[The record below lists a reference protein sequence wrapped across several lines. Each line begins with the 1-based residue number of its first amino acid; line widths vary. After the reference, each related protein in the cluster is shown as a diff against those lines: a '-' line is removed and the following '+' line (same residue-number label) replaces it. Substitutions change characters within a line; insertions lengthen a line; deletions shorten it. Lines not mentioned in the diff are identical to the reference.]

1 MEAPLRRLGRLG
13 AHVRPAPTVL
23 PGPDGAAPRFRAG
36 TANGLGVTVE
46 QDPATGEVHAE
57 TALAHVLEQKQ
68 AAVEAEDYAL
78 AGHLHQLYKVL
89 HPANRLTP
97 DQCKPQTPEEQI
109 AFFHEHGVRTPPT
122 QRGPLGLGLPCCSTL
137 TWPGDGCSS

>member
-1 MEAPLRRLGRLG
+1 MEAPLRRLARLG
-13 AHVRPAPTVL
+13 AQLVRPAPTVL
-23 PGPDGAAPRFRAG
+23 PGPDSAAPRFRAG
-36 TANGLGVTVE
+36 TANGLGVMVE
-46 QDPATGEVHAE
+46 QDPATGEVHAA

-109 AFFHEHGVRTPPT
+109 AFFHEHVRPTPTHAARNP
-122 QRGPLGLGLPCCSTL
+122 RLRSLSAARR
-137 TWPGDGCSS
+137 